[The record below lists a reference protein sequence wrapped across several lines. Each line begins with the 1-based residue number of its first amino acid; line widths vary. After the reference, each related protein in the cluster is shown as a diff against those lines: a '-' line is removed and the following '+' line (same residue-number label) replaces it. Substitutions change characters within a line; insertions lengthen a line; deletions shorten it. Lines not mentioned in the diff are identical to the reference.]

1 MYLKRCMVLVV
12 GLVLAVGMCSCALA
26 GSSKMSTSEAW
37 DMAFALVE
45 RETGITRDLLRKGQ
59 IVYDD
64 GVWGFSVVLLDP
76 PEDEDG
82 LYVGDMDNDGNLI
95 ELDLPSKINLEQQLE
110 RELKACFHRE
120 NSYLYLADVCAKW
133 SEKLA
138 SVSKEEIDQIWP
150 QYVGVLRRGITVPPE
165 NVLDIAAA
173 RRLGLE
179 GLVKAAG
186 WTEDMPGLFVE
197 WVSAYYVL
205 DGTPVYF
212 FGLQQHSWFE
222 EAYSTDAAMAR
233 YDKELEKA
241 FSALGQKDPRYIGIV
256 VNALT
261 GELYE
266 KPMMDYAPVEFNYLD
281 FLIRTDEA
289 VASIAGK

>member
-1 MYLKRCMVLVV
+1 M
-12 GLVLAVGMCSCALA
+12 
-26 GSSKMSTSEAW
+26 
-37 DMAFALVE
+37 
-45 RETGITRDLLRKGQ
+45 
-59 IVYDD
+59 
-64 GVWGFSVVLLDP
+64 
-76 PEDEDG
+76 
-82 LYVGDMDNDGNLI
+82 
-95 ELDLPSKINLEQQLE
+95 
-110 RELKACFHRE
+110 
-120 NSYLYLADVCAKW
+120 
-133 SEKLA
+133 
-138 SVSKEEIDQIWP
+138 
-150 QYVGVLRRGITVPPE
+150 LRRGITVPPE
-165 NVLDIAAA
+165 NVLDIAVA

-233 YDKELEKA
+233 YDKEMEKA
-241 FSALGQKDPRYIGIV
+241 FSAVGQKDPRYIGIV

-266 KPMMDYAPVEFNYLD
+266 KPMMDYPPIRFNYLD
-281 FLIRTDEA
+281 FLIRTEEA
-289 VASIAGK
+289 VASIAGE